1 MHITRRCTA
10 TNLTIG
16 RQRINQPEAPGAAM
30 RTASLLLRQ
39 NRADATMNEMTH
51 DIRIAAEP
59 MSQPRALVFLAYP
72 QMGLLD
78 LTGAQ
83 TVFWAA
89 TKAMA
94 ERGLPGYRMH
104 TASLDGGLMPTAE
117 GLVVATSSLR
127 EFDDVSVDT
136 LIVPGAPDIR
146 QAMIDCV
153 ELVDWLRAA
162 STKAR
167 RTASVCSG
175 TFLMAQ
181 AGLLDG
187 RRAATHWAMCEM
199 LKSGFPLIEVDLDAI
214 FIQQDKVWTS
224 AGVSAGIDMALA
236 LVEADCGRDVALQVA
251 RELVVFLKRPG
262 GQAQFSQLLLAQTQ
276 DSAGFD
282 ELHGWLADHLDE
294 ADLTIERLARQ
305 ARMSP
310 RNFARVYK
318 RQTGRTPAKAV
329 EMFRL
334 EAARRML
341 EDSERNI
348 DQIARTCG
356 FGDEERMRHTF
367 QRHLSISPREY
378 RNRFS
383 R

>member
-1 MHITRRCTA
+1 M
-10 TNLTIG
+10 
-16 RQRINQPEAPGAAM
+16 NQMNHDIGAAS
-30 RTASLLLRQ
+30 AS
-39 NRADATMNEMTH
+39 
-51 DIRIAAEP
+51 IC
-59 MSQPRALVFLAYP
+59 QPRIVVFLAYP

-89 TKAMA
+89 TKAMT
-94 ERGLPGYRMH
+94 ERGQSGYMLH
-104 TASLDGGLMPTAE
+104 TASLEGGLMRTAE
-117 GLVVATSSLR
+117 GLAVDTCTLR
-127 EFDDVSVDT
+127 RFDEDVIDT

-153 ELVDWLRAA
+153 DLVDWLRAA
-162 STKAR
+162 ATKAR

-187 RRAATHWAMCEM
+187 RRAATHWAMCDM
-199 LKSGFPLIEVDLDAI
+199 LKSGFPAIEVDLDAI
-214 FIQQDKVWTS
+214 FVQQDRLWTS

-236 LVEADCGRDVALQVA
+236 LVEADCGREVALQVA

-262 GQAQFSQLLLAQTQ
+262 GQAQFSELLQSQTR

-282 ELHGWLADHLDE
+282 ELHAWIAEHLND
-294 ADLTIERLARQ
+294 DLSIERLAHQ

-329 EMFRL
+329 EVFRL
-334 EAARRML
+334 EAARRLL
-341 EDSERNI
+341 EDSRRNI
-348 DQIARTCG
+348 DQIARSCG

-367 QRHLSISPREY
+367 QRHLLISPRDY
-378 RNRFS
+378 RHRFS

>member
-1 MHITRRCTA
+1 M
-10 TNLTIG
+10 
-16 RQRINQPEAPGAAM
+16 NQMNHDLAV
-30 RTASLLLRQ
+30 AS
-39 NRADATMNEMTH
+39 DSTC
-51 DIRIAAEP
+51 
-59 MSQPRALVFLAYP
+59 QPRNLVFLAYP
-72 QMGLLD
+72 RMGLLD

-89 TKAMA
+89 TKAMT
-94 ERGLPGYRMH
+94 ERGLPGYAMH
-104 TASLDGGLMPTAE
+104 TASLDGGLMRTAE
-117 GLVVATSSLR
+117 GLAVETCPLQRLDGVTI
-127 EFDDVSVDT
+127 DT

-153 ELVDWLRAA
+153 DLVAWLRAA
-162 STKAR
+162 ATKAR

-187 RRAATHWAMCEM
+187 RRAATHWAMCDM
-199 LKSGFPLIEVDLDAI
+199 LRNGFPAIEVDLDAI
-214 FIQQDKVWTS
+214 FIQQDRIWTS

-236 LVEADCGRDVALQVA
+236 LVEADCGREVALQVA

-262 GQAQFSQLLLAQTQ
+262 GQAQFSQLLQLQTQ

-282 ELHGWLADHLDE
+282 ELHVWIAEHLSD
-294 ADLTIERLARQ
+294 DLTIERLARQ

-318 RQTGRTPAKAV
+318 RRTGHTPAKAV

-334 EAARRML
+334 EAARRLL
-341 EDSERNI
+341 EESLRNI
-348 DQIARTCG
+348 DQIARSCG

-367 QRHLSISPREY
+367 QRHLAISPRDY
-378 RNRFS
+378 RQRFS

>member
-1 MHITRRCTA
+1 
-10 TNLTIG
+10 
-16 RQRINQPEAPGAAM
+16 
-30 RTASLLLRQ
+30 
-39 NRADATMNEMTH
+39 MNEMTL
-51 DIRIAAEP
+51 DVGLAAESI
-59 MSQPRALVFLAYP
+59 SQPRTLVFLAYP

-89 TKAMA
+89 TKAMT
-94 ERGLPGYRMH
+94 ERGLPGYAMH
-104 TASLDGGLMPTAE
+104 TASLAGGLMQSAE
-117 GLVVATSSLR
+117 GLVVDTRALQELDGTLI
-127 EFDDVSVDT
+127 DT

-153 ELVDWLRAA
+153 DLVQWLRIA
-162 STKAR
+162 SVQAR

-199 LKSGFPLIEVDLDAI
+199 LKSGFPSVEVDLDAI
-214 FIQQDKVWTS
+214 FIQQDNVWTS

-262 GQAQFSQLLLAQTQ
+262 GQAQFSQLLQLQMQ
-276 DSAGFD
+276 ESAGFD
-282 ELHGWLADHLDE
+282 ELHVWICAHLD
-294 ADLTIERLARQ
+294 DNNLTVERLARQ

-318 RQTGRTPAKAV
+318 RQTGRTPAKAI

-341 EDSERNI
+341 EDSQRNI
-348 DQIARTCG
+348 DQIARACG

-378 RNRFS
+378 RSRFS

>member
-1 MHITRRCTA
+1 
-10 TNLTIG
+10 
-16 RQRINQPEAPGAAM
+16 
-30 RTASLLLRQ
+30 
-39 NRADATMNEMTH
+39 MNEMTL
-51 DIRIAAEP
+51 DVGLAAESI
-59 MSQPRALVFLAYP
+59 SQPRTLVFLAYP

-89 TKAMA
+89 TKAMT
-94 ERGLPGYRMH
+94 ERGLPGYAMH
-104 TASLDGGLMPTAE
+104 TASLAGGLMQSAE
-117 GLVVATSSLR
+117 GLVVDTRALR
-127 EFDDVSVDT
+127 ELDGTLIDT

-153 ELVDWLRAA
+153 DLVQWLQKAA
-162 STKAR
+162 VKAR

-175 TFLMAQ
+175 TFLLAQ

-199 LKSGFPLIEVDLDAI
+199 LKTGFPLIEVDLDAI
-214 FIQQDKVWTS
+214 FVQQDSVWTS

-262 GQAQFSQLLLAQTQ
+262 GQAQFSQLLQSQMQ
-276 DSAGFD
+276 DSAGF
-282 ELHGWLADHLDE
+282 EALHLWIADHLADD
-294 ADLTIERLARQ
+294 DLTIERLARQ

-334 EAARRML
+334 EAARRLL
-341 EDSERNI
+341 EDSQRNI
-348 DQIARTCG
+348 DQIARSCG

-367 QRHLSISPREY
+367 HRHLSISPREY